1 MSDCRELLA
10 CLSEEQ
16 AALEHLLFKLKAQ
29 NLILSSGE
37 HRYLPECTA
46 EVESAVL
53 VLTVSGRRRESV
65 AATVHAAHGLPAD
78 AKLTALADA
87 VDDEVICQ
95 QLLLRHRSLRDIL
108 DQVRRCSRQNREMLA
123 HGLAA
128 TTDALAL
135 LGAVPT
141 YDASGGV
148 DSNAERAL
156 RSFDARV

>member
-1 MSDCRELLA
+1 
-10 CLSEEQ
+10 
-16 AALEHLLFKLKAQ
+16 
-29 NLILSSGE
+29 
-37 HRYLPECTA
+37 
-46 EVESAVL
+46 
-53 VLTVSGRRRESV
+53 
-65 AATVHAAHGLPAD
+65 
-78 AKLTALADA
+78 
-87 VDDEVICQ
+87 
-95 QLLLRHRSLRDIL
+95 
-108 DQVRRCSRQNREMLA
+108 MLA